1 MLRLERVQLGVF
13 WMVKD
18 VLGPMSSRLFGG
30 LLAFGKWV
38 AVPTP
43 ETLVFVR
50 ASRTCNPLMKLP
62 AKK

>member
-1 MLRLERVQLGVF
+1 
-13 WMVKD
+13 MVKD

>member
-1 MLRLERVQLGVF
+1 MEMVQLGVL
-13 WMVKD
+13 WMVKH

-38 AVPTP
+38 AFPTP

-50 ASRTCNPLMKLP
+50 ASRTCSPLMKLP
-62 AKK
+62 AKN